1 MYTQCTNCHAIFRV
15 TMKELSAAQGVLRCG
30 ECGSTFDA
38 MQSLST
44 TLPEDRKF
52 IKKANLPTIEDK
64 QPQDKQKS
72 YANTSPQ
79 TKSTNTTETA
89 KNDRSYQLKRRKKP
103 DSNRFLLI
111 ALVSLSCLLAAQI
124 FYKQKDWLA
133 DQPLTS
139 SITRIFCETIPNCE
153 VEKRRD
159 ITKIEMLNKNIYSHP
174 NQIGSLVVS
183 ASLENQAK
191 FDQPFP
197 LIEISLLDAQSQIIA
212 LRRFPPKDYLG
223 NNFQQ
228 GVLMVRNNPIDFKLN
243 IADPGN
249 DATRFQFRFL

>member
-1 MYTQCTNCHAIFRV
+1 
-15 TMKELSAAQGVLRCG
+15 MKELSAAQGVLRCG

-64 QPQDKQKS
+64 EPQAKQKI
-72 YANTSPQ
+72 YAHSVSNTE
-79 TKSTNTTETA
+79 STAAEQA
-89 KNDRSYQLKRRKKP
+89 KNDTSYQLKRRKKP

-133 DQPLTS
+133 TQPLTS
-139 SITRIFCETIPNCE
+139 GITRIFCEVIPNCE
-153 VEKRRD
+153 VKKRRD

-183 ASLENQAK
+183 ASLENQAA

-197 LIEISLLDAQSQIIA
+197 LIEISLLDAQSHIIA

-223 NNFQQ
+223 NKFQQ
-228 GVLMVRNNPIDFKLN
+228 GLLMVRKNPIDFKLN
-243 IADPGN
+243 IADPGD
-249 DATRFQFRFL
+249 DAIRFQFRFL

>member
-1 MYTQCTNCHAIFRV
+1 
-15 TMKELSAAQGVLRCG
+15 MKELSAAQGLLCCG

-38 MQSLST
+38 MKSLST

-52 IKKANLPTIEDK
+52 IKKSNLPPIEDK
-64 QPQDKQKS
+64 QAPIKRKIYLSSQ
-72 YANTSPQ
+72 
-79 TKSTNTTETA
+79 TNTA
-89 KNDRSYQLKRRKKP
+89 SSKDNAYSDNSYRLKRRNKP
-103 DSNRFLLI
+103 HSTRFLLI
-111 ALVSLSCLLAAQI
+111 ALVSLSLLLAAQI

-139 SITRIFCETIPNCE
+139 GITRKFCEVIPGCE

-174 NQIGSLVVS
+174 NQVGSLVVS

-197 LIEISLLDAQSQIIA
+197 LIEISLLDAESQIIA

-223 NNFQQ
+223 NKFQQ
-228 GVLMVRNNPIDFKLN
+228 GILMSRNHPIDFKLN
-243 IADPGN
+243 ISDPGK
-249 DATRFQFRFL
+249 DAIRFQFKFL

>member
-1 MYTQCTNCHAIFRV
+1 
-15 TMKELSAAQGVLRCG
+15 MKELSAAQGVLRCG

-64 QPQDKQKS
+64 QPQAKQKI
-72 YANTSPQ
+72 YATTS
-79 TKSTNTTETA
+79 SSNADSA
-89 KNDRSYQLKRRKKP
+89 KNDTSYKLKRRKKP

-139 SITRIFCETIPNCE
+139 GITRIFCEAIPNCK

-159 ITKIEMLNKNIYSHP
+159 ITKIEMLNKTIYSHP

-183 ASLENQAK
+183 ASLENQAA

-212 LRRFPPKDYLG
+212 LRRFPPQDYLG
-223 NNFQQ
+223 NKFQQ
-228 GVLMVRNNPIDFKLN
+228 GVLMVRKNPIDFKLN
-243 IADPGN
+243 IADPGH
-249 DATRFQFRFL
+249 DAIRFQFRFL

>member
-1 MYTQCTNCHAIFRV
+1 
-15 TMKELSAAQGVLRCG
+15 MKELSAAQGVLRCG

-52 IKKANLPTIEDK
+52 IKKSNLPTIEDK
-64 QPQDKQKS
+64 EPQAKQKN
-72 YANTSPQ
+72 YARSV
-79 TKSTNTTETA
+79 SDTA
-89 KNDRSYQLKRRKKP
+89 SSAADPAQNDTSYQLKRRKKP

-139 SITRIFCETIPNCE
+139 GMTRIFCEIIPNCE

-197 LIEISLLDAQSQIIA
+197 LIEISLLDAQSHIIA

-223 NNFQQ
+223 NKFQK
-228 GVLMVRNNPIDFKLN
+228 GLLMVRNNPIDFKLN
-243 IADPGN
+243 IADPGD
-249 DATRFQFRFL
+249 DAIRFQFKFL